1 MAAPLPRPLASNQQ
15 PPEGPSAPAH
25 PDAAIHPVVGP
36 RLRKLLFVVLGLF
49 ALLVVNSAY
58 LGAVTWRQWLTGNL
72 LEDAAYQAM
81 FLAHLALGFV
91 IIAPAVCYGALHL
104 RRAIHRPNRLAVRLG
119 LALFACVLALL
130 VSGLALTRGVPMVEL
145 RDPAARTVAYWV
157 HVVTPLV
164 ACWLF
169 VLHRLAGR
177 PIRWAVGGV
186 IGGLALAI
194 GAAAIVFAE
203 FRRPASATQTYPP
216 SFARTAGEPIL
227 EHLLRE
233 PDCASCHA
241 DAHAGWRHSAHRFA
255 SFNNPAYT
263 FSVRNTRRKLLE
275 RDGDVTAARMCAGC
289 HDPAPLF
296 SGRFDDPAFDDQ
308 GDPTAHVGIG
318 CVSCHAIAQVGVR
331 GNADYTLA
339 TPERYPFAFADHPA
353 LRWVNGFLIKAK
365 PALHKRS
372 FLKPLHKSAAF
383 CGTCHKVHL
392 PESLNHYR
400 WLRGQNH
407 YDSFLLS
414 GVSGHGVASFY
425 YPERAEANCNGCH
438 MALIPSAD
446 FAARR
451 NDDSG
456 RRTVHAHGFPAANT
470 ALGHLLG
477 FPQEVQAAHRRMLEG
492 ALRVDI
498 FAAREGRDITA
509 PLIAPLR
516 PRTAT
521 LTPGGHY
528 VFDIVLRNLTV
539 GHLFTEGTADSNEI
553 WLQVAATSGG
563 RLLGASGLLAARDR
577 AVDPWSHFANA
588 YVLDRHGNRIDQ
600 RNAEDIFT
608 PLYNHQIPPGGA
620 TTAHYR
626 LSLPRDLAAPVTLR
640 ARLLYRKFDTT
651 YLRRFQG
658 EAFTANTLPIVVIAA
673 DEVVLPVSSDAATGA
688 PARPALPPATPP
700 VPQWQRWN
708 DYGIGLLAKP
718 DRGALR
724 QAEDAFRAVARL
736 GRAEGDLNLARV
748 FLREGRLQQ
757 ASDALGRAADAG
769 AVPWSVAWFTAQVSR
784 QTGNLDAAIDGLTAL
799 ADTRFPDAR
808 RRGFDFSRDYRLLN
822 TLAATLFERAKLA
835 PAHAQGEWLER
846 AAGHHRQALA
856 LDPENAA
863 AHYGLAQVYGRLG
876 DADAERRHRDAHNRY
891 RIDHNAADRAVALA
905 RRRDP
910 AANHAAAAVVVHD
923 LRRSDTFVL
932 AD

>member
-1 MAAPLPRPLASNQQ
+1 MTD
-15 PPEGPSAPAH
+15 EPARRS
-25 PDAAIHPVVGP
+25 DATIQPVVGR
-36 RLRKLLFVVLGLF
+36 RLRKLLLVVLALF

-58 LGAVTWRQWLTGNL
+58 LGAVTWRQWLTGEL

-81 FLAHLALGFV
+81 FLAHLALGLL
-91 IIAPAVCYGALHL
+91 IIAPAVIYGALHL
-104 RRAIHRPNRLAVRLG
+104 RRAIGRPNRLAVRLG
-119 LALFACVLALL
+119 LTLFACVLLL
-130 VSGLALTRGVPMVEL
+130 LGSGLALTRGIPLVEL
-145 RDPAARTVAYWV
+145 REPVAREVAYWA
-157 HVVTPLV
+157 HVATPLV

-177 PIRWAVGGV
+177 PIRWAVGGA

-194 GAAAIVFAE
+194 GAAAIVFAGVG
-203 FRRPASATQTYPP
+203 RPESATRTYPP
-216 SFARTAGEPIL
+216 SFARTLGGDVV

-233 PDCASCHA
+233 TDCAGCHA

-255 SFNNPAYT
+255 SFNNPAYA
-263 FSVRNTRRKLLE
+263 FSVRNTRRKLLD

-296 SGRFDDPAFDDQ
+296 SGRFDDPTFDDQ

-339 TPERYPFAFADHPA
+339 APERYPFAFADHPA
-353 LRWVNGFLIKAK
+353 LRWINGFLIKAK

-372 FLKPLHKSAAF
+372 FLKPLHQSAEF

-392 PESLNHYR
+392 PESLNRYR

-451 NDDSG
+451 NDASG

-477 FPQEVQAAHRRMLEG
+477 FPPEVQAAHRRMLEG

-498 FAAREGRDITA
+498 FAVREGRDITA
-509 PLIAPLR
+509 PPVAPLR
-516 PRTAT
+516 PRTAA
-521 LTPGGHY
+521 LTPGGQH
-528 VFDIVLRNLTV
+528 VFDIVLRNLAV
-539 GHLFTEGTADSNEI
+539 GHLFTEGTADSNEV
-553 WLQVAATSGG
+553 WLQVSATSDG
-563 RLLGASGLLAARDR
+563 RLIGASGLLTAGDR
-577 AVDPWSHFANA
+577 AVDPWSHFVNA
-588 YVLDRHGNRIDQ
+588 YVLDRDGNRIDQ

-608 PLYNHQIPPGGA
+608 PLYNHQIPPGAA

-626 LSLPRDLAAPVTLR
+626 LSVPDDLTTPVTLR

-658 EAFTANTLPIVVIAA
+658 EAFTTNALPIAVVAE
-673 DEVVLPVSSDAATGA
+673 DEVVLPVSSGA
-688 PARPALPPATPP
+688 PGAGVPPSPIPP

-718 DRGALR
+718 ERGALR

-736 GRAEGDLNLARV
+736 GRSEGDLNLARV
-748 FLREGRLQQ
+748 FLREGRLEQ
-757 ASDALGRAADAG
+757 AANALRRAAGAG
-769 AVPWSVAWFTAQVSR
+769 ATPWSVAWFTAQVSR
-784 QTGNLDAAIDGLTAL
+784 QNGDLDAAIDALTAL

-822 TLAATLFERAKLA
+822 TLATTLFERAKLA
-835 PAHAQGEWLER
+835 PVDAQREWLAR
-846 AAGHHRQALA
+846 ATGRHRQALA

-863 AHYGLAQVYGRLG
+863 AHYGLAQAYGRLG
-876 DADAERRHRDAHNRY
+876 DTAAERRHRDAHDRY

-905 RRRDP
+905 RQRDA
-910 AANHAAAAVVVHD
+910 AANHAAAAVVVHE
-923 LRRSDTFVL
+923 LRESDVFVL
-932 AD
+932 AE